1 MGEFRFEG
9 HKILYDEYGEGDR
22 VIVLIHGLLMN
33 SSMFSRLGPT
43 LAEHGNRVVCVNLL
57 GHGRSGGPHELPY
70 YSMSSFADQ
79 VAALLD
85 HLGVDEAVIGGTS
98 LGANVSL
105 EFASRTPERARALF
119 MEMPVLENALLAVAV
134 IFTPIMALLQ
144 LGGPVL
150 RFAAMTTRNVPRTN
164 YFLDLLLDF
173 VRRDPSRS
181 ADVLQGLLLGRTAPI
196 PKERKQIENPTL
208 VIGHPADPLH
218 PFSDADMVAR
228 ELPNARII
236 DANSILEWRISPA
249 RLDAELAAF
258 LDEVWEPKKKSR
270 ASASSKRKSS
280 SNSKPKSKSRS
291 NSKPRSKSG
300 SNSKP
305 KSSAKPRRK
314 SGSTSR

>member
-1 MGEFRFEG
+1 MGKFRFEG
-9 HKILYDEYGEGDR
+9 HPIVYDEFGKGDR
-22 VIVLIHGLLMN
+22 VIVLVHGLLMN
-33 SSMFSRLGPT
+33 SSMFERLGPA
-43 LAEHGNRVVCVNLL
+43 LAERGNRVICVNLL
-57 GHGRSGGPHELPY
+57 GHGQSGGPHELPY

-79 VAALLD
+79 VGALLD
-85 HLGVDEAVIGGTS
+85 HLDVDEAVIGGTS

-105 EFASRTPERARALF
+105 EFASRTPDRARALF
-119 MEMPVLENALLAVAV
+119 MEMPVLENALLWVAL

-150 RFAAMTTRNVPRTN
+150 RFVAMATRSVPRSN
-164 YFLDLLLDF
+164 YFLDLALDF
-173 VRRDPSRS
+173 IRRDPARS

-196 PKERKQIENPTL
+196 PKERQQIENPTL

-218 PFSDADMVAR
+218 PFSDADMLVR
-228 ELPNARII
+228 EMPNARLI

-258 LDEVWEPKKKSR
+258 LDEVWDEPKR
-270 ASASSKRKSS
+270 GKRKAS
-280 SNSKPKSKSRS
+280 SNSKPKAKAKSRS
-291 NSKPRSKSG
+291 NSKPKPKSG

-314 SGSTSR
+314 SGSSSR